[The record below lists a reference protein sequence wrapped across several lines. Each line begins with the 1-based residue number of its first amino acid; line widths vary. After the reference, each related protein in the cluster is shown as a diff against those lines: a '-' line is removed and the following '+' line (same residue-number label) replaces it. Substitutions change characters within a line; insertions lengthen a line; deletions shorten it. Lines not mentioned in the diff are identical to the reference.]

1 MTLILQGTTKTK
13 DLIID
18 YIEVQL
24 SSGKTVSLNWDES
37 GIDRTPEGFDAK
49 YKGIYLNGE
58 YANGRLDELRG
69 MQVVDL
75 GLYSETESTASLII
89 DEMVF
94 TDGEDELLIAG
105 PVFEVKERDANG

>member
-49 YKGIYLNGE
+49 YKGVYFDE
-58 YANGRLDELRG
+58 KYANGRLDELRG

-75 GLYSETESTASLII
+75 GLYSESTASLII

>member
-49 YKGIYLNGE
+49 YGYTGAVTVLTIFSPGSNTIS
-58 YANGRLDELRG
+58 
-69 MQVVDL
+69 
-75 GLYSETESTASLII
+75 YSYQRINWF
-89 DEMVF
+89 EMS
-94 TDGEDELLIAG
+94 
-105 PVFEVKERDANG
+105 N

>member
-58 YANGRLDELRG
+58 YPFVWRTKTRA
-69 MQVVDL
+69 
-75 GLYSETESTASLII
+75 LICRWPLHNA
-89 DEMVF
+89 MRHQ
-94 TDGEDELLIAG
+94 G
-105 PVFEVKERDANG
+105 